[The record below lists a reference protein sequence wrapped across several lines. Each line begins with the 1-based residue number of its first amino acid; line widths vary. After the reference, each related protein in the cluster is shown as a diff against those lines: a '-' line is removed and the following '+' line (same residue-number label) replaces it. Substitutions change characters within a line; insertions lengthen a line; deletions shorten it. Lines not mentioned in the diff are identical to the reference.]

1 MRRLRNALLP
11 AGLALVATTSMA
23 GAAPTAVD
31 LQIDIVAGT
40 SLRGARFVPNG
51 GSATLAGPTF
61 WAGVELSLITPQPA
75 SARIRFELAEG
86 LRWGRDEPD
95 PTEQCTATPT
105 TGVCQSPQLQ
115 PISGGTGSGWAWEII
130 AARAGS
136 YVLRAEILD
145 ASDTDP
151 VESNNTASVT
161 IVVTEPST
169 GGGSGGGGG
178 TATASVSAGAVKLSP
193 AKPKAGS
200 TLVASV
206 RVTRGG
212 APVKPAGI
220 ACSATIGKTKVK
232 GGAKSSSGLASCL
245 FKTPR
250 SGKGKTMLG
259 SVSFT
264 AGGQS
269 FTKRFSARLG

>member
-1 MRRLRNALLP
+1 MRHLRTALLP
-11 AGLALVATTSMA
+11 AALALAATTSMA

-40 SLRGARFVPNG
+40 SLRATQFVPNG
-51 GSATLAGPTF
+51 GSATIVGPTF

-75 SARIRFELAEG
+75 SARIRFELPEG

-95 PTEQCTATPT
+95 PTEQCAATPT

-115 PISGGTGSGWAWEII
+115 PITGGTGSGWAWEIV
-130 AARAGS
+130 AARTGS
-136 YVLRAEILD
+136 FVLRAEILD
-145 ASDTDP
+145 ASDSDP
-151 VESNNTASVT
+151 VESNNTAAVT
-161 IVVTEPST
+161 IVVTAPST
-169 GGGSGGGGG
+169 GGGSGGGGTG
-178 TATASVSAGAVKLSP
+178 TASTSAGAVKLSP

-212 APVKPAGI
+212 SPVKPVGI
-220 ACSATIGKTKVK
+220 ACTATVGKTKVK

-245 FKTPR
+245 FRTPKA
-250 SGKGKTMLG
+250 GKGKTMLG
-259 SVSFT
+259 SVSFR
-264 AGGQS
+264 AGGQA
-269 FTKRFSARLG
+269 FAKRFSARLG